1 MAVISQRL
9 RFRPELNIRVPECEI
24 LSATHAV
31 KSFIRQ
37 RDFFK
42 IASALETGADHDMWS
57 FQRYARWLD
66 SRTNW
71 FVPGK
76 NPEPPDSDV
85 TEAVPGSIPLPMPVA
100 RKSVK
105 GGPGP
110 QLPAPAD
117 AGGRLEI
124 EAVEG
129 GLENILRNLK

>member
-1 MAVISQRL
+1 MFDQTHPLEIRPDIVNAIETTGLGIIEKPLSLPQR
-9 RFRPELNIRVPECEI
+9 I
-24 LSATHAV
+24 
-31 KSFIRQ
+31 
-37 RDFFK
+37 
-42 IASALETGADHDMWS
+42 ADHGGVRKSLLLVVLAIIWEC
-57 FQRYARWLD
+57 YARWLD